1 MLHLGDALV
10 TQDECFLTLT
20 KAGLSQNVKPD
31 ACVSGLLLVAL
42 TRAGKQ
48 FHWRRNPNLL
58 KRAQTKLARP

>member
-31 ACVSGLLLVAL
+31 ACVSGLLLAEL

-48 FHWRRNPNLL
+48 CHWRRNPNLL